1 MDNND
6 IWKKLMEIS
15 GLVGTAWGL
24 SLLASSDCA
33 GSFVIP
39 QEREYVERAPAAAAC
54 VLLKR
59 ANELIEE
66 LEPLMR

>member
-1 MDNND
+1 MDDND
-6 IWKKLMEIS
+6 TWKKLMEIS

-33 GSFVIP
+33 ESFAIS
-39 QEREYVERAPAAAAC
+39 QEREWAERAPVAAAC

-59 ANELIEE
+59 ACELIDE
-66 LEPLMR
+66 LEPLVN